1 MIQLLLQNPLLL
13 LFVVAAIGYPLGRIK
28 VWGTSLGI
36 AGVLFAGL
44 AIGALHPDLK
54 LPEGVYL
61 LGLAIFV
68 YTVGLASG
76 PGFFSSF
83 RRKGLRDNLLVVAVL
98 VTAAGLTFAGALALH
113 LKPGLAAGMFAGSLT
128 NTPALAG
135 ELDLLKRAAPAGAR
149 DPLLLDPVVGYSIA
163 YPMGVLGVILA
174 IGLMQRLW
182 RVDYAVE
189 AQHSRELREAR
200 GQLVSRTVRITDPA
214 HSGRAIGELFRKHGW
229 EVVFGRIDHAGHEQ
243 VVTAETVI
251 DLDDRLS
258 IVGRADEVERVIQ
271 HLGEHTQEAVDLGRR
286 EVDFRRVF
294 VSNPQVAGR
303 RIRDLNLIGRF
314 GTIVTRIKRGDH
326 DFLPHPDTILEL
338 GDRVRILCSP
348 RRMAAVR
355 QFFGDSFRALS
366 EIDVM
371 TFSLGIAVG
380 LLVGLV
386 PIPLPGRVVLTLGL
400 AGGPLVVALILGALG
415 RTGPLVW
422 TLPYNANLTLR
433 QVGLIMFLAGVG
445 TRAGYSFVTTFSRG
459 GGLTIFAAG
468 AALTFLVA
476 CAVLVIGHRWLRMPM
491 SVLIGLL
498 SGLQTQPAV
507 LGFALEQT
515 GDDLPMIGYTTAYPM
530 ATVTKIVLAQLL
542 LTLLLRFS

>member
-13 LFVVAAIGYPLGRIK
+13 LFVVAAIGYPLGRVK
-28 VWGTSLGI
+28 LWGTSLGI

-54 LPEGVYL
+54 LPEVVYL

-76 PGFFSSF
+76 PGFFASF
-83 RRKGLRDNLLVVAVL
+83 RRKGLRDNLLVVVVL
-98 VTAAGLTFAGALALH
+98 VVAALLVFVAARMLDLRPA
-113 LKPGLAAGMFAGSLT
+113 LAAGMFAGSLT

-135 ELDLLKRAAPAGAR
+135 ELDFLKRWAPAGAR
-149 DPLLLDPVVGYSIA
+149 DPMLLDPVVGYSIA
-163 YPMGVLGVILA
+163 YPMGVLGIILA
-174 IGLMQRLW
+174 IAVLQRLW
-182 RVDYAVE
+182 KVNYAAE
-189 AQHSRELREAR
+189 AQTSRELREAN
-200 GQLVSRTVRITDPA
+200 GQLISRTVRITDPA
-214 HSGRAIGELFRKHGW
+214 HAGRAIGELFRKHGW

-243 VVTAETVI
+243 VVTAQTVI

-258 IVGRADEVERVIQ
+258 VVGRADEVERVIQ
-271 HLGEHTQEAVDLGRR
+271 HLGEHTAEAVDLDRS
-286 EVDFRRVF
+286 EVDFRRIF
-294 VSNPQVAGR
+294 VSNPHVAGR
-303 RIRDLNLIGRF
+303 RIRDLNLIGKF
-314 GTIVTRIKRGDH
+314 GAIVTRVKRGDQE
-326 DFLPHPDTILEL
+326 FLPHPDTILEL
-338 GDRVRILCSP
+338 GDRVRVLASP

-380 LLVGLV
+380 LLIGLV
-386 PIPLPGRVVLTLGL
+386 PIPLPGGVALTLGF
-400 AGGPLVVALILGALG
+400 AGGPLVVALVLGALG

-445 TRAGYSFVTTFSRG
+445 TRAGYSFVTTFTQG
-459 GGLTIFAAG
+459 GGITIFAGG
-468 AALTFLVA
+468 ALLTFLVA
-476 CAVLVIGHRWLRMPM
+476 CAVLVVGHKVLRMPM

-498 SGLQTQPAV
+498 AGLQTQPAV

-515 GDDLPMIGYTTAYPM
+515 GDDLPTIGYTTAYPI
-530 ATVTKIVLAQLL
+530 ATVAKIVLAQLL
-542 LTLLLRFS
+542 LTLLLRS

>member
-54 LPEGVYL
+54 LPEVVYL

-76 PGFFSSF
+76 PGFFASF
-83 RRKGLRDNLLVVAVL
+83 RRKGLRDNGLVVAVL
-98 VTAAGLTFAGALALH
+98 TMAAGLVFAAARVLH
-113 LKPGLAAGMFAGSLT
+113 LKPALAAGMFAGSLT

-135 ELDLLKRAAPAGAR
+135 EIDFLKRWAPGGAH
-149 DPLLLDPVVGYSIA
+149 DPMLTDPVVGYSIA

-174 IGLMQRLW
+174 IAVLQRLW
-182 RVDYAVE
+182 KVDYAAE
-189 AQHSRELREAR
+189 SQQSRELREAK
-200 GQLVSRTVRITDPA
+200 GHLVSRTVRITDPA
-214 HSGRAIGELFRKHGW
+214 HSGRAIGELFRKHHW
-229 EVVFGRIDHAGHEQ
+229 EVVFGRIDHVGHEQ
-243 VVTAETVI
+243 VVTADTVI

-258 IVGRADEVERVIQ
+258 IVGRAEDVENVIQ
-271 HLGEHTQEAVDLGRR
+271 HLGEHFEAIDLDRR
-286 EVDFRRVF
+286 EVDFRRIF
-294 VSNPQVAGR
+294 VSDPQVAGR
-303 RIRDLNLIGRF
+303 RLRDLDLVRRF
-314 GTIVTRIKRGDH
+314 GAIVTRVTRGDH
-326 DFLPHPDTILEL
+326 EFLPHPDTVLEL
-338 GDRVRILCSP
+338 GDRVRVLSTP
-348 RRMAAVR
+348 FGMTAVR
-355 QFFGDSFRALS
+355 RFFGDSFRALS

-386 PIPLPGRVVLTLGL
+386 PIPLPGGVVLTLGF
-400 AGGPLVVALILGALG
+400 AGGPLVVALVLGALG
-415 RTGPLVW
+415 RTGPMVW

-445 TRAGYSFVTTFSRG
+445 TRAGYSFVTTFTQG
-459 GGLTIFAAG
+459 GGLTVFATG

-476 CAVLVIGHRWLRMPM
+476 LVVLFVGHKWLRMPM

-498 SGLQTQPAV
+498 AGLQTQPAV

-515 GDDLPMIGYTTAYPM
+515 GDDLPSIGYTTAYPV
-530 ATVTKIVLAQLL
+530 ATVTKIVLAQVLL
-542 LTLLLRFS
+542 SLLVR